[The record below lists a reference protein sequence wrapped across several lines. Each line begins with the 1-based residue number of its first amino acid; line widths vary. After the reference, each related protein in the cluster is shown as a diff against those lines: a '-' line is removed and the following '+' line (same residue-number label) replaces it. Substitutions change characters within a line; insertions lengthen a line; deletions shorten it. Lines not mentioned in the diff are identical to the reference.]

1 MKEGWTN
8 KTLGE
13 VCKIYNG
20 NSINADY
27 KKKHFFGATEGL
39 PFIATKDVSPL
50 GIIDYNNGVRI
61 PNYEEYKVAP
71 ANSVFI
77 CAEGGSA
84 GKKFAYVEKD
94 VCFGNKL
101 FCITP
106 KDKTITGKFVYHFVQ
121 SDNFRGQFFSLLTG
135 LIGGVSAKKFQ
146 TIEIPVPPLSEQQR
160 IVDYLDSAFAK
171 IDAMKANAEKALNEA
186 KALFQASLKEM
197 LEPKEGWGE
206 KTLGNIISHLRTGL
220 NPRTHFKLNT
230 PDAKG
235 YYITVRELKGFTIEP
250 DEKTDRV
257 NSAAIKRI
265 NERSN
270 LKIGDV
276 LFSGTGTIGKT
287 AIVNERPENWNIKE
301 GIYAMTPKY
310 SELDSKYFIYY
321 IGSEFFLRLV
331 NDKAAGTG
339 VRSIPMKE
347 LVKLPISVPSLS
359 EQQSIVATLDSLKS
373 KVDRLQANFEKIS
386 QECDALKQ
394 ALLREVFEG

>member
-1 MKEGWTN
+1 MKEGWEY

-27 KKKHFFGATEGL
+27 KKKHFLGATGGL

-50 GIIDYNNGVRI
+50 GTIDYNNGVRI

-106 KDKTITGKFVYHFVQ
+106 KDKAIKGKFIYHFVQ

-146 TIEIPVPPLSEQQR
+146 TIEIPVPSLSEQR
-160 IVDYLDSAFAK
+160 SIVDYLDSAFAK

-197 LEPKEGWGE
+197 LEPKEGWEE
-206 KTLGNIISHLRTGL
+206 KTLKELGQTQTG
-220 NPRTHFKLNT
+220 TT
-230 PDAKG
+230 PSKG
-235 YYITVRELKGFTIEP
+235 DKDNYGDYIPFIRPSEIDYDGSGRIEY
-250 DEKTDRV
+250 
-257 NSAAIKRI
+257 NSA
-265 NERSN
+265 
-270 LKIGDV
+270 LKLSKKGADNGRVFDAHSIYMVCIGA
-276 LFSGTGTIGKT
+276 TIGKVGYGERSISCNQQINILT
-287 AIVNERPENWNIKE
+287 PNSSVNYKFAYYVMKNSDFQQKVIKE
-301 GIYAMTPKY
+301 GTSSQAT
-310 SELDSKYFIYY
+310 
-321 IGSEFFLRLV
+321 
-331 NDKAAGTG
+331 
-339 VRSIPMKE
+339 
-347 LVKLPISVPSLS
+347 LPIINKGKWEKLSISYPPIS
-359 EQQSIVATLDSLKS
+359 EQQSIVETLDSLKS
-373 KVDRLQANFEKIS
+373 KVDRLQENYNKIS

-394 ALLREVFEG
+394 AILRQVFE

>member
-1 MKEGWTN
+1 MKEGWGN

-27 KKKHFFGATEGL
+27 KKKHFLGANEGL

-50 GIIDYNNGVRI
+50 GTIDYKNGVRI

-106 KDKTITGKFVYHFVQ
+106 KDKSITGKFVYHFVQ

-146 TIEIPVPPLSEQQR
+146 TIEIPVPPLSEQQS

-197 LEPKEGWGE
+197 L
-206 KTLGNIISHLRTGL
+206 RTKRRVG
-220 NPRTHFKLNT
+220 
-230 PDAKG
+230 
-235 YYITVRELKGFTIEP
+235 REDYWRYT
-250 DEKTDRV
+250 
-257 NSAAIKRI
+257 
-265 NERSN
+265 
-270 LKIGDV
+270 
-276 LFSGTGTIGKT
+276 
-287 AIVNERPENWNIKE
+287 
-301 GIYAMTPKY
+301 
-310 SELDSKYFIYY
+310 
-321 IGSEFFLRLV
+321 
-331 NDKAAGTG
+331 
-339 VRSIPMKE
+339 
-347 LVKLPISVPSLS
+347 
-359 EQQSIVATLDSLKS
+359 
-373 KVDRLQANFEKIS
+373 
-386 QECDALKQ
+386 
-394 ALLREVFEG
+394 

>member
-1 MKEGWTN
+1 MKEGWEY
-8 KTLGE
+8 KSLGE

-27 KKKHFFGATEGL
+27 KKEHFLGATGGL

-50 GIIDYNNGVRI
+50 GTIDYNNGVRI
-61 PNYEEYKVAP
+61 PNYEEFKVAP

-106 KDKTITGKFVYHFVQ
+106 KDKAIKGKFIYHFVQ

-146 TIEIPVPPLSEQQR
+146 TIEIPVPSLSEQQS

-171 IDAMKANAEKALNEA
+171 IDTMKANAEKALNEA

-197 LEPKEGWGE
+197 LEPKEGWEE
-206 KTLGNIISHLRTGL
+206 KTLKEVAKYRRGSFPQPYGNKEWYDGAGAMPFVQVAELQEDSFDMIPVTKRRISKIAQPLSVFVPAGTVLVSLQGSIGKVAITNYDSYVDRTIAI
-220 NPRTHFKLNT
+220 FQDYKISI
-230 PDAKG
+230 D
-235 YYITVRELKGFTIEP
+235 
-250 DEKTDRV
+250 KTFF
-257 NSAAIKRI
+257 AYQ
-265 NERSN
+265 
-270 LKIGDV
+270 LKIR
-276 LFSGTGTIGKT
+276 FEIERIKARGTTIKT
-287 AIVNERPENWNIKE
+287 ITKE
-301 GIYAMTPKY
+301 EFAN
-310 SELDSKYFIYY
+310 FI
-321 IGSEFFLRLV
+321 I
-331 NDKAAGTG
+331 NC
-339 VRSIPMKE
+339 
-347 LVKLPISVPSLS
+347 PSLS
-359 EQQSIVATLDSLKS
+359 EQQTIVDTLDSLKS
-373 KVDRLQANFEKIS
+373 KVDKLQENYDKIS

-394 ALLREVFEG
+394 AILRQVFE

>member
-1 MKEGWTN
+1 MKEGWEY

-13 VCKIYNG
+13 ICKIYNG

-27 KKKHFFGATEGL
+27 KKKHFLGATGGL

-50 GIIDYNNGVRI
+50 GTIDYNNGVRI
-61 PNYEEYKVAP
+61 PNYEEFKVAP

-106 KDKTITGKFVYHFVQ
+106 KDKAIKGKFIYHFVQ

-146 TIEIPVPPLSEQQR
+146 TIEIPVPSLSEQQS

-197 LEPKEGWGE
+197 LEPKEGWEE
-206 KTLGNIISHLRTGL
+206 KKLCEVVNIINGYAFPSKAFGDNQELKVVKITNVGVGSFIEDISTLPQKMFIQDVCLKEGDIVIALTRTIISDGLKRAIIPSSYDGAMLNQRVASLRYCGNINMSFLYYYLGCSTVSDYVWLHVNTLMQPNLSIKDLKNL
-220 NPRTHFKLNT
+220 PVCNP
-230 PDAKG
+230 P
-235 YYITVRELKGFTIEP
+235 
-250 DEKTDRV
+250 
-257 NSAAIKRI
+257 
-265 NERSN
+265 
-270 LKIGDV
+270 
-276 LFSGTGTIGKT
+276 
-287 AIVNERPENWNIKE
+287 
-301 GIYAMTPKY
+301 
-310 SELDSKYFIYY
+310 
-321 IGSEFFLRLV
+321 
-331 NDKAAGTG
+331 
-339 VRSIPMKE
+339 
-347 LVKLPISVPSLS
+347 LS

-373 KVDRLQANFEKIS
+373 KVDRLQENYEKIS

-394 ALLREVFEG
+394 AILKQVFE